1 MKITKFVLSLI
12 MLLISLWINA
22 QNVLDVSSGDSQQAT
37 SLLLLEDNLEELAM
51 DREEDNAWED
61 ELEELSRQLHEPI
74 NLNGVTRR
82 QLERFP
88 FLSDWQIENILAYLY
103 IHGEMQ
109 TVYELQAVEGMDIQT
124 IRLLSPFV
132 CVKPLEENTVY
143 PSIKTMARY
152 GKHQV
157 LTRLDVP
164 FYTRKGYQKTYL
176 GPSLYHSLRYN
187 FHYGEYMQVGFSGE
201 KDAGEPMFALN
212 NSQGYDFYS
221 YYLFM
226 QHLGPIEALALGNYR
241 LSFGQGLV
249 LGNGFGTGKSFSLAT
264 SDYRSYGIRKHA
276 STDEYNYFRGV
287 AGTLLIGKKLHLS
300 AFYSHR
306 ALDGVIKDGKI
317 TSIYK
322 TGLHRSQAEAD
333 KKHALTLQMTGGNLT
348 FEKGA
353 FRVGATGIYYFFN
366 HSYQPRLNKYARHN
380 LQGNRFYNVGLDYRF
395 CFGKLMASGEVAKG
409 KKGVAALNRL
419 QIAFSSDYRVM
430 VLHRYYSHD
439 YWAFFAHG
447 WGESSTP
454 QNENGW
460 YVAVDI
466 APWAKWRFF
475 GSLDFFSF
483 PWWKYRI
490 SRPSQGWEGRWQA
503 TYTPFAHGL
512 ITVNYQ
518 YKQKDRDM
526 TGSGGKDIR
535 TTHRHK
541 WRGRLSYQ
549 PGCWLLKTTA
559 DWVHFHSE
567 GCRPERGW
575 QVSQACGY
583 LVPGWPLSVTLQ
595 GTWFHTTDYDS
606 RVYAYEKGLLNT
618 FYTPAYYGKG
628 YRGSVHVRCDW
639 NEHLMLLLKV
649 GHTRYLDR
657 KEIGSGNDLIASNR
671 KTDLQLQLRVKF

>member
-264 SDYRSYGIRKHA
+264 SDYRSYSIRKHA

-322 TGLHRSQAEAD
+322 TGLRRSQAEAD
-333 KKHALTLQMTGGNLT
+333 KKHALTMQMTGGNLT
-348 FEKGA
+348 
-353 FRVGATGIYYFFN
+353 
-366 HSYQPRLNKYARHN
+366 
-380 LQGNRFYNVGLDYRF
+380 
-395 CFGKLMASGEVAKG
+395 
-409 KKGVAALNRL
+409 
-419 QIAFSSDYRVM
+419 
-430 VLHRYYSHD
+430 
-439 YWAFFAHG
+439 
-447 WGESSTP
+447 
-454 QNENGW
+454 
-460 YVAVDI
+460 
-466 APWAKWRFF
+466 
-475 GSLDFFSF
+475 
-483 PWWKYRI
+483 
-490 SRPSQGWEGRWQA
+490 
-503 TYTPFAHGL
+503 
-512 ITVNYQ
+512 
-518 YKQKDRDM
+518 
-526 TGSGGKDIR
+526 
-535 TTHRHK
+535 
-541 WRGRLSYQ
+541 
-549 PGCWLLKTTA
+549 
-559 DWVHFHSE
+559 
-567 GCRPERGW
+567 
-575 QVSQACGY
+575 
-583 LVPGWPLSVTLQ
+583 
-595 GTWFHTTDYDS
+595 
-606 RVYAYEKGLLNT
+606 KGLLEWELPVSIIFST
-618 FYTPAYYGKG
+618 I
-628 YRGSVHVRCDW
+628 V
-639 NEHLMLLLKV
+639 
-649 GHTRYLDR
+649 
-657 KEIGSGNDLIASNR
+657 INR
-671 KTDLQLQLRVKF
+671 V